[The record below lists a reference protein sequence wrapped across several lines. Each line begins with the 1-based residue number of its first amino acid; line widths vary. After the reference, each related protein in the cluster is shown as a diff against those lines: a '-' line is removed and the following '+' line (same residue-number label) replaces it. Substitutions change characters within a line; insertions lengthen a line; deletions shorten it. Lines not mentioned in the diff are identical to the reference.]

1 MATFEKN
8 DKNQAVIT
16 ITISGEDFEKAV
28 ESAYRKTAGRY
39 AIAGFR
45 KGKAPRKLIEKYYGE
60 GVFFEDAFNEICGP
74 AYGNA
79 VEELGLAPVSRPE
92 IDIVDIK
99 EDKTVIFTATVDVK
113 PEVKLGK
120 YTGIKADKNEYTVS
134 DEDVK
139 RELNAALER
148 VSRMVEVTD
157 RAVKEGDTVNLDYSG
172 SVDGVKFP
180 GGTAQDQT
188 LVIGSHTFIPG
199 FEEGMVGMSIG
210 EEKDINVKFPEE
222 YHAEDLKGKDA
233 VFAVKVLGIKEKQ
246 VPALDDEFAKDVSEF
261 DTLEEYT
268 ADIKKNL
275 EAKNADRADSE
286 YEVNLVDK
294 ICEKAEVVIP
304 DSMVEQQL
312 DYQIRDME
320 MRMSYQG
327 LSMEDYMKYTGTDMA
342 QLRNM
347 YREDAHKTVLRQLVL
362 EAVKNAEGIVA
373 EEADIDKE
381 ISKYAEMFGKSL
393 EDYKA
398 TLKAEELEY
407 FTETAVVNKTLSF
420 LKENNV
426 AVKPGAKKTT
436 KKAEG
441 ETAEKKPAAKKTTKK
456 AEGETAEKKPAA
468 KKTTKKAEGETA
480 EKKPAAKKTTKKAEG
495 ETTEKKPAAKKT
507 AKKDAE

>member
-1 MATFEKN
+1 MSTYEKN

-16 ITISGEDFEKAV
+16 ITVSGEEFEKAIEV
-28 ESAYRKTAGRY
+28 AYRKTAGRY

-79 VEELGLAPVSRPE
+79 VDELGLTPVSRPE
-92 IDIVDIK
+92 IDITDIK
-99 EDKTVIFTATVDVK
+99 EDKTVIFTATVDLK

-120 YTGIKADKNEYTVS
+120 YTGINATKNEYNVS
-134 DEDVK
+134 DEDIE
-139 RELNAALER
+139 RELDAALER

-157 RAVKEGDTVNLDYSG
+157 RAVKDGDTVNLDYSG

-180 GGTAQDQT
+180 GGTAENQT
-188 LVIGSHTFIPG
+188 LVIGSKTFIPG
-199 FEEGMVGMSIG
+199 FEEGMIGMNIG
-210 EEKDINVKFPEE
+210 DEKDINVKFPEE

-261 DTLEEYT
+261 DTLDEYK

-294 ICEKAEVVIP
+294 ICDNAEVAIP
-304 DSMVEQQL
+304 GSMIERQL
-312 DYQIRDME
+312 DYQMRDME

-327 LSMEDYMKYTGTDMA
+327 LSMDDYMKYTGTTME
-342 QLRNM
+342 QLRQM
-347 YREDAHKTVLRQLVL
+347 YRDDAEKTVKRQLVL
-362 EAVKNAEGIVA
+362 EAVKDAEALKA
-373 EEADIDKE
+373 EDADIDKE
-381 ISKYAEMFGKSL
+381 IAKYAEMFGKNL
-393 EDYKA
+393 EEYKS
-398 TLKAEELEY
+398 TLKEEELEY
-407 FTETAVVNKTLSF
+407 FTESATVNKTLAF
-420 LKENNV
+420 LKDNNT
-426 AVKPGAKKTT
+426 ASKPAAKKTTT

-441 ETAEKKPAAKKTTKK
+441 DTAEKKPAAKKTT
-456 AEGETAEKKPAA
+456 
-468 KKTTKKAEGETA
+468 TKKAEGEA
-480 EKKPAAKKTTKKAEG
+480 AVKKPV
-495 ETTEKKPAAKKT
+495 AKKT
-507 AKKDAE
+507 AAKSADKDAE